1 LSIALLFFLGQTNRI
16 FFVATLLYLV
26 KGPTFLNIKEDIS
39 EEFFFP
45 KILNIRKVKN
55 RINPDSA

>member
-1 LSIALLFFLGQTNRI
+1 M
-16 FFVATLLYLV
+16 ATLLYLV
-26 KGPTFLNIKEDIS
+26 RGPIFLNIKEDIS

>member
-1 LSIALLFFLGQTNRI
+1 
-16 FFVATLLYLV
+16 LYLV
-26 KGPTFLNIKEDIS
+26 RGPIFLNIKEDIS